1 MAYTTEKNYTQSG
14 SSNRDFNVTFPF
26 LATTDIKVQKNGVT
40 QTLNSD
46 YTIVQS
52 GGNTVVNFNT
62 APADT
67 NTIRLFRDTDIDAM
81 QATFAAGSSI
91 RSTDLNTNNTQ
102 LLYAA
107 QEFGTLKDDN
117 SVSFSLGSKGDVT
130 VNSSSDWV
138 INPNSIELGMM
149 TDNSVG
155 TTELVNESVTAA
167 KLADFAI
174 TASELASNSVTEV
187 KINNGAVSNAKL
199 ADNSVSTTKIQ
210 DGAVTPAKLSTSSD
224 SGFGFVPIGS
234 VIWYAGNSA
243 PTGYIKANGDSIP
256 NGVGT
261 VQGVSANF
269 STLYGIVGGN
279 VPDLR
284 GEFIRGLDDSRGVDS
299 SRGIRTAQSAAN
311 TGHTHNI
318 SATSTSTVN
327 DSGHTHKGKSQTAN
341 STQADG
347 HSLWVN
353 DRANGNYGSGSG
365 DGGGPLGNRE
375 FLTTDTSSITVSTST
390 SISETSNG
398 VANDGRPRNVALLA
412 CIKY

>member
-40 QTLNSD
+40 QTLTSD

-81 QATFAAGSSI
+81 QSTFAAGSSI

-187 KINNGAVSNAKL
+187 KINNGAVSNNKI
-199 ADNSVSTTKIQ
+199 ADNSVSTTKLQ
-210 DGAVTPAKLSTSSD
+210 NNSVTPAKLTTSTD

-234 VIWYAGNSA
+234 VIWYAGSTA

-269 STLYGIVGGN
+269 STLYGIVGAN

-284 GEFIRGLDDSRGVDS
+284 GEFVRGLDDSRGVDS
-299 SRGIRTAQSAAN
+299 SRGVRTAQSDQNKQHNHTN
-311 TGHTHNI
+311 TTNSAVTDPGHTH
-318 SATSTSTVN
+318 SWSRQDATN
-327 DSGHTHKGKSQTAN
+327 DSGYRPWPASNNDCNENVVQTGTAQ
-341 STQADG
+341 TG
-347 HSLWVN
+347 
-353 DRANGNYGSGSG
+353 
-365 DGGGPLGNRE
+365 
-375 FLTTDTSSITVSTST
+375 ITVSTT
-390 SISETSNG
+390 VNIANEGGSE
-398 VANDGRPRNVALLA
+398 ARPRNVALLA

>member
-40 QTLNSD
+40 QTLTSD

-81 QATFAAGSSI
+81 QSTFSAGSSI

-138 INPNSIELGMM
+138 INPNSIEQGMM

-155 TTELVNESVTAA
+155 TSELVNESVTAA

-174 TASELASNSVTEV
+174 TASELASNAVTEV
-187 KINNGAVSNAKL
+187 KINNGAVSNNKI
-199 ADNSVSTTKIQ
+199 ADNSVSTTKLQ
-210 DGAVTPAKLSTSSD
+210 NNSVTPAKLTTSTD
-224 SGFGFVPIGS
+224 SGFGFVPVGS
-234 VIWYAGNSA
+234 VIWYAGSTA

-284 GEFIRGLDDSRGVDS
+284 GNFIRALDDGANIDSGRGVKTS
-299 SRGIRTAQSAAN
+299 QVEQQKAHS
-311 TGHTHNI
+311 HT
-318 SATSTSTVN
+318 ATSTTTPNVS
-327 DSGHTHKGKSQTAN
+327 DPGHNHYITRNQGNWA
-341 STQADG
+341 G
-347 HSLWVN
+347 HSGAGSPRSDAGSSPGLPWVSTN
-353 DRANGNYGSGSG
+353 
-365 DGGGPLGNRE
+365 
-375 FLTTDTSSITVSTST
+375 TTGITVTATTST
-390 SISETSNG
+390 TVSDAG
-398 VANDGRPRNVALLA
+398 VANGETRPRNVALLA